1 MGDPNKDTEIETLL
15 YCSFLYLR
23 AFAYAD
29 NARFISTFVNF
40 GPCNTNKKI
49 TYLKKTLN
57 YRNSNVSENDTQ
69 SYIYIKCLYIS
80 IIYLYQ
86 LN

>member
-1 MGDPNKDTEIETLL
+1 MGDPDKDTEIETLL

-49 TYLKKTLN
+49 TYLKKHSTTEILMSVRMIHN
-57 YRNSNVSENDTQ
+57 HISISSVYIYL
-69 SYIYIKCLYIS
+69 SYIYI
-80 IIYLYQ
+80 
-86 LN
+86 N